1 MCKLLKVKV
10 VGGIKYMENLMSI
23 LESSIGLMNNLLW
36 AYVLI
41 ALLVISG
48 LFFSFKLKFVQFRYF
63 FEMFRILGDKA
74 SVSVDGK
81 KKGISSFQA
90 FCISAASRVGTG
102 NIAGVAT
109 AIAAGGPGA
118 VFWMWMIAFLG
129 GASSFIESTLAQIY
143 KVKDKDGF
151 RGGPA
156 YYMEKGLN
164 KRWMGV
170 IFAVIITFCFGLV
183 FNSVQSNTISIA
195 FNDSFGFSKLT
206 IGIVLA
212 GLTAIIIFGGV
223 KRVANASAII
233 VPVMASL
240 YLILA
245 FVVVIMNIS
254 AVPAV
259 FSLIIKNAFGIDQ
272 VIGGGIGSA
281 IMMGIKRGLFSN
293 EAGMGSAPNAAATAD
308 VSHPVKQGLI
318 QTLGVF
324 VDTILVCSATA
335 FIILLSSAYTTP
347 ELTGIQLTQ
356 TALSEHI
363 GSWAT
368 MFLAVAIF
376 LFAFSSIIGNYYY
389 GETNIEFIKN
399 SSIAIFVYR
408 IAVILMV
415 LFGSVAELAIVW
427 SLADLTMGLMAI
439 INIVA
444 IFLLSRIAMAALKD
458 YMDQRKQGKDPVF
471 YSDSIPGL
479 KGVETWE
486 KKHVI
491 DVRKAQ

>member
-1 MCKLLKVKV
+1 
-10 VGGIKYMENLMSI
+10 
-23 LESSIGLMNNLLW
+23 
-36 AYVLI
+36 
-41 ALLVISG
+41 
-48 LFFSFKLKFVQFRYF
+48 
-63 FEMFRILGDKA
+63 
-74 SVSVDGK
+74 
-81 KKGISSFQA
+81 
-90 FCISAASRVGTG
+90 
-102 NIAGVAT
+102 
-109 AIAAGGPGA
+109 
-118 VFWMWMIAFLG
+118 
-129 GASSFIESTLAQIY
+129 
-143 KVKDKDGF
+143 
-151 RGGPA
+151 
-156 YYMEKGLN
+156 
-164 KRWMGV
+164 
-170 IFAVIITFCFGLV
+170 
-183 FNSVQSNTISIA
+183 
-195 FNDSFGFSKLT
+195 
-206 IGIVLA
+206 
-212 GLTAIIIFGGV
+212 
-223 KRVANASAII
+223 
-233 VPVMASL
+233 
-240 YLILA
+240 
-245 FVVVIMNIS
+245 
-254 AVPAV
+254 
-259 FSLIIKNAFGIDQ
+259 
-272 VIGGGIGSA
+272 
-281 IMMGIKRGLFSN
+281 
-293 EAGMGSAPNAAATAD
+293 MGSAPNAAATAD

-399 SSIAIFVYR
+399 SPIAIFVYR

-444 IFLLSRIAMAALKD
+444 IFLLSRIALAALKD
-458 YMDQRKQGKDPVF
+458 YINQRKQGKDPVF

-479 KGVETWE
+479 KGVESWE